1 MARLAEVRKT
11 RWIGLLIAA
20 FWISGCA
27 AMLAGQR
34 HHASSLVEYL
44 YSGEV
49 GKVDEPVMPT
59 LRLPLRVGVA
69 FVPPSLGT
77 EPDTISERDKLEL
90 LREIRSSFDE
100 LEFVDSI
107 QAIPTPY
114 LRPRGGFTN
123 LDQLRTLLGVD
134 VMVLLSYDQIQ
145 FVGEGFESF
154 SYWTIIGAYVV
165 RGERNSTHTLID
177 AAVYDIASR
186 NLLFRA
192 PGTSEVTG
200 TSTLVNLDE
209 SLHLARAE
217 GFKQAAADLV
227 PRLKAELEIF
237 KKDVEEERTAAE
249 VVTRPGYTGS
259 GSTGLLTLA
268 LTAIFLG
275 IHCSA
280 RLRKA

>member
-1 MARLAEVRKT
+1 
-11 RWIGLLIAA
+11 
-20 FWISGCA
+20 
-27 AMLAGQR
+27 MLAGQR

-49 GKVDEPVMPT
+49 GKVEEPVMPT

-69 FVPPSLGT
+69 FVPPNLGT
-77 EPDTISERDKLEL
+77 KPETISERDKLEL
-90 LREIRSSFDE
+90 LREIRSSFDG
-100 LEFVDSI
+100 LEFVESI

-200 TSTLVNLDE
+200 TATPVNLDE
-209 SLHLARAE
+209 SLRLARTE

-227 PRLKAELEIF
+227 PRLKSELETF
-237 KKDVEEERTAAE
+237 KKDVEEERAAAK

-259 GSTGLLTLA
+259 GSTGLLTLMLA
-268 LTAIFLG
+268 AVFGGTHWF
-275 IHCSA
+275 A
-280 RLRKA
+280 RFRKA